1 MKAFYLNYSF
11 PSENIRQ
18 WQSYTAMK
26 TYQFTN
32 GITFEKNNRLTSQMI
47 VFTSFL
53 MASVT
58 YKWSL
63 RCYLSV
69 IGVDYRIC
77 GYYGSGSGHKRS
89 KTETKLLVRYFKKQ
103 PKNDQRY
110 STRNLNQISYYVY
123 SMLHVPVIQEDNTTI
138 CRCNQCLL

>member
-1 MKAFYLNYSF
+1 MFYLNCSF
-11 PSENIRQ
+11 PYENIRQ
-18 WQSYTAMK
+18 WLIYTAMK
-26 TYQFTN
+26 TYQFIN
-32 GITFEKNNRLTSQMI
+32 GITFEKITAWRHTWLYLHP
-47 VFTSFL
+47 FWWPP
-53 MASVT
+53 
-58 YKWSL
+58 WSL

-89 KTETKLLVRYFKKQ
+89 KTETEFLVRYFKKQ
-103 PKNDQRY
+103 PNNDQRY

-123 SMLHVPVIQEDNTTI
+123 SMLHVPVTQEDNTTI